1 MNTFTEI
8 DVAGIKN
15 AATPAEDEAIVLA
28 ENAKNVAFET
38 AEQIRA
44 DIRSRV
50 SEHLVVLAGLAA
62 PGVKFSV
69 STERDYNA
77 RGERYEI
84 LFGAE
89 GGWRSGVDVDYEDGK
104 VKLQLPGFGSIGAEN
119 AREVALAAVFG
130 FLAAHLGS
138 LQAWF
143 DALPFAELKD
153 ARDLAYR
160 ARHAYDRALYAVSER
175 MTRER
180 HNSVTRR
187 TAVGTKLLVRTTVG
201 LGRAP
206 SYANATIVKVTGK
219 CVYVVDERHD
229 ATTRLSWETYLSNH
243 DERIYVF
250 ADDEQ
255 PNA

>member
-15 AATPAEDEAIVLA
+15 AATPAEDEAICIA

-69 STERDYNA
+69 STERDYQD

-84 LFGAE
+84 LFDAE
-89 GGWRSGVDVDYEDGK
+89 CGWRSGVEVNYEDGK
-104 VKLQLPGFGSIGAEN
+104 VKLQLPGFGYIGAEN

-180 HNSVTRR
+180 HDAVTRR
-187 TAVGTKLLVRTTVG
+187 TTVGAKLLARTAFG
-201 LGRAP
+201 
-206 SYANATIVKVTGK
+206 SYANATVVKVTGK
-219 CVYVVDERHD
+219 CVYIVDERHD
-229 ATTRLSWETYLSNH
+229 ATTRLSWDTYLANH
-243 DERIYVF
+243 DERLCVF

>member
-15 AATPAEDEAIVLA
+15 AATPAEDEAICIA

-38 AEQIRA
+38 ADQIRA

-69 STERDYNA
+69 STERDYQD

-84 LFGAE
+84 RFDAD
-89 GGWRSGVDVDYEDGK
+89 GGWRSGVEVNYEDGK
-104 VKLQLPGFGSIGAEN
+104 VTLQLPGFGYIGAEN

-153 ARDLAYR
+153 ARDAAFR
-160 ARHAYDRALYAVSER
+160 ARHAYERALNSVNNR
-175 MTRER
+175 MTIER
-180 HNSVTRR
+180 HNAVTRR
-187 TAVGTKLLVRTTVG
+187 TAVGTKLLARTAYG
-201 LGRAP
+201 
-206 SYANATIVKVTGK
+206 SYAHATVVKVTAR

-229 ATTRLSWETYLSNH
+229 ATKRLSWDDYLWGH
-243 DERIYVF
+243 DDRVYMF

>member
-15 AATPAEDEAIVLA
+15 AATPAEEEAIVLA

-69 STERDYNA
+69 STERDYQD

-89 GGWRSGVDVDYEDGK
+89 GGCRSGIDVNYEDGK
-104 VKLQLPGFGSIGAEN
+104 VKLQLPGFGYVGAEN

-130 FLAAHLGS
+130 FLAAHIGS
-138 LQAWF
+138 LKAWF

-153 ARDLAYR
+153 ARDAAYR
-160 ARHAYDRALYAVSER
+160 ARHVFVRALYAVSER

-180 HNSVTRR
+180 HDAFTRR
-187 TAVGTKLLVRTTVG
+187 TTVGTKLLVRTMPGIGCATSYKTATV
-201 LGRAP
+201 
-206 SYANATIVKVTGK
+206 VKVTGK
-219 CVYVVDERHD
+219 CVYVFDERYN
-229 ATTRLSWETYLSNH
+229 ATTRLSWESYLGKH
-243 DERIYVF
+243 DEHVYEF
-250 ADDEQ
+250 ADEQ